1 MGLNLDSPDI
11 QAIHLLPIGQ
21 FPRKRIETLVAGLS
35 RRVTLPCRQSPPL
48 EGEIPRL
55 AGREDQVDADL
66 LLGRLESDTPT
77 AGIFRVGVTRF
88 DLAIP
93 IFTFVFGRA
102 RRRGRAAVVSVA
114 RLEPQFYGLPPDP
127 ALTSHRTVLE
137 ILHEIGHLAGLMHC
151 PDSGCLMRFAAS
163 LEAVDSRGESFC
175 LSCAA
180 KLSPSFQSVF
190 SHRF

>member
-1 MGLNLDSPDI
+1 MGLKSALSEI
-11 QAIHLLPIGQ
+11 QAIHLLPIGR
-21 FPRKRIETLVAGLS
+21 FPRKWIETLVAELS

-48 EGEIPRL
+48 EWEIPRL

-66 LLGRLESDTPT
+66 LLSRLESDTPT

-102 RRRGRAAVVSVA
+102 RHGGRAAVVSIA

-127 ALTSHRTVLE
+127 ALVSHRTVLE
-137 ILHEIGHLAGLMHC
+137 ILHEIGHLAGLRHC
-151 PDSGCLMRFAAS
+151 TDSDCLMRFAAS

-175 LSCAA
+175 PSCAA
-180 KLSPSFQSVF
+180 QLPPFFQSVSF
-190 SHRF
+190 PRF